1 MTKPLTPKQGKPKA
15 RKPQKQP
22 IKLGEVGRPSKFRP
36 EYVEQVYRLSLL
48 GATDKEMA
56 AFFDVSEGTFI
67 NWKQEQP
74 EFLQSMTDGK
84 LTADA
89 KVAES
94 LYKRATGYTAKKV
107 VTANIQGMI
116 TDIKEVNEYVGPDVA
131 AASLWLRNRQPAK
144 WRDKVTQEV
153 TGPGGGPMEMNHT
166 IEFVKP
172 QNGEG

>member
-1 MTKPLTPKQGKPKA
+1 MNSKPKA

-22 IKLGEVGRPSKFRP
+22 IKLGKVGRPSEFRP
-36 EYVEQVYRLSLL
+36 EYVEQAYRLSLL

-56 AFFDVSEGTFI
+56 AFFDVTEPTF
-67 NWKQEQP
+67 NAWKQEHP
-74 EFLQSMTDGK
+74 EFLSSLCDGK
-84 LTADA
+84 MTADA

-94 LYKRATGYTAKKV
+94 LYRRATGYTAKKV

-144 WRDKVTQEV
+144 WRDKVDHELSGNLKISRAEDLTDDELAAIV
-153 TGPGGGPMEMNHT
+153 AANSG
-166 IEFVKP
+166 K
-172 QNGEG
+172 